1 MTIKVV
7 LFVFAS
13 IAICGTNVLAQEGPP
28 KHPGPP
34 KQSQHLTLKEKFNVT
49 ASICRPT
56 MQEIEQINPA
66 HPISCGGVMS
76 GIVEKDDSP
85 MFLFVAPGNIFDSS
99 DDSETLRHDLLFVLG
114 KYMKDDPEVSMVVF
128 STKNRMYWMDAQTFI
143 YEHNRVVHGDDN
155 LKDAWTYIERFT
167 TKFELSEVAG
177 SCSSGAHDIEMMAFS
192 PKVGSD
198 GWTAFTFSHCATQI
212 KEALHNEPS
221 DYEPRPV
228 PDVQLAQTATT
239 FRGHALGEM
248 WQMFISTEA
257 GLCKIKINE
266 ESCLHAEAG
275 TAAALYQ
282 FDKAGKRG
290 ESPSS
295 VIFYF
300 DRGYLEKVEAKMNGT
315 TFADLSFLEK
325 TYGPPSFK
333 SSKPE
338 KGFALSTWP
347 FSDGGEVRAE
357 ERSNGTGGF
366 TITINVMLTPSPHQ
380 KTIAGTTRPDQ
391 IALGSNSRIEG
402 LYQSAPTGDSSTF
415 LRFYSD
421 GIVIKVGTTA
431 DATPAEI
438 RRWFRRPFDEW
449 GKYEIQGSTI
459 RFVINSPWGAVDYR
473 GEIQGSTLTLDS
485 LSHINGHQ
493 GRDSFH
499 MVAPGN

>member
-1 MTIKVV
+1 MKIKVV

-13 IAICGTNVLAQEGPP
+13 IAICGTNVSAQEGTP
-28 KHPGPP
+28 KHPDPP
-34 KQSQHLTLKEKFNVT
+34 KQSQHLTVKEKLNIT

-56 MQEIEQINPA
+56 MQEIERIHPA
-66 HPISCGGVMS
+66 HPISCGGVMF

-85 MFLFVAPGNIFDSS
+85 MYLFVGPGNIFDSS
-99 DDSETLRHDLLFVLG
+99 DDSEALRHDLLFVFG

-128 STKNRMYWMDAQTFI
+128 STKNRMYFMDAQAFI
-143 YEHNRVVHGDDN
+143 YEHDRVVHGEDD

-167 TKFELSEVAG
+167 TKFELSEVADG
-177 SCSSGAHDIEMMAFS
+177 CSSGADGITMMVFS
-192 PKVGSD
+192 PIVGSD
-198 GWTAFTFSHCATQI
+198 GWTAFTFTHCATQI
-212 KEALHNEPS
+212 KVPLHNEPS
-221 DYEPRPV
+221 DYHPRPAPEV
-228 PDVQLAQTATT
+228 PDVQTATT

-266 ESCLHAEAG
+266 ESCLHAQEG

-300 DRGYLEKVEAKMNGT
+300 DRGYLEKVEAKMNGP

-333 SSKPE
+333 SSKQE
-338 KGFALSTWP
+338 KGFALSTWT

-366 TITINVMLTPSPHQ
+366 TITIKVMLTPSQ
-380 KTIAGTTRPDQ
+380 TT
-391 IALGSNSRIEG
+391 LGSNSRMEG
-402 LYQSAPTGDSSTF
+402 LYQSELIDDCWEY
-415 LRFYSD
+415 LRFYPD
-421 GIVIKVGTTA
+421 GIVIEVPSTGT
-431 DATPAEI
+431 PGEI
-438 RRWFRRPFDEW
+438 RRWFRRPFDSW

-459 RFVINSPWGAVDYR
+459 QFSITSPSGVVEYR
-473 GEIQGSTLTLDS
+473 GEVQGTALILDS
-485 LSHINGHQ
+485 FSHINGQ
-493 GRDSFH
+493 KDRDNFH
-499 MVAPGN
+499 LVSVGKSD

>member
-1 MTIKVV
+1 MKIKVV

-13 IAICGTNVLAQEGPP
+13 IAICKTNVSAQEGTP
-28 KHPGPP
+28 HPAP

-66 HPISCGGVMS
+66 HPISCGGVMT
-76 GIVEKDDSP
+76 GIVNKDDSP
-85 MFLFVAPGNIFDSS
+85 MYLFVGPGNIFDSS
-99 DDSETLRHDLLFVLG
+99 DDSEALRHDLLFVFG

-128 STKNRMYWMDAQTFI
+128 STKNRMYFMNAQAFI
-143 YEHNRVVHGDDN
+143 YEHDRVVHGEDD
-155 LKDAWTYIERFT
+155 LKDAWAYIERFT
-167 TKFELSEVAG
+167 TKFELSEVADG
-177 SCSSGAHDIEMMAFS
+177 CSSGADGITMMVFS
-192 PKVGSD
+192 PIVGSD
-198 GWTAFTFSHCATQI
+198 GWTAFKFTHCATQI
-212 KEALHNEPS
+212 KVPLHNEPS
-221 DYEPRPV
+221 DYHPRPAPEV
-228 PDVQLAQTATT
+228 PDVQTATT

-248 WQMFISTEA
+248 WQMFIYTEA
-257 GLCKIKINE
+257 GLCKMKINE
-266 ESCLHAEAG
+266 ESCLHAQAG
-275 TAAALYQ
+275 TPAALYQ
-282 FDKAGKRG
+282 FDKAGKSG

-300 DRGYLEKVEAKMNGT
+300 DRGYLEKVEAKMNGP

-333 SSKPE
+333 RSKPE
-338 KGFALSTWP
+338 KGFALSTWA

-391 IALGSNSRIEG
+391 IALDSNSTIEG
-402 LYQSAPTGDSSTF
+402 LYQSVPIGESLTF

-421 GIVIKVGTTA
+421 GIVIEVATTA
-431 DATPAEI
+431 DATPADML
-438 RRWFRRPFDEW
+438 RWFRRPFDSW

-459 RFVINSPWGAVDYR
+459 QFSITSPEGVVDYR
-473 GEIQGSTLTLDS
+473 GELQGTTLTLDS
-485 LSHINGHQ
+485 LSHINGRQFH
-493 GRDSFH
+493 DSFRL
-499 MVAPGN
+499 VTTGD